1 MPTTNMRRER
11 WWCCGDFSGVIKRLS
26 IRVLIDERGRLV
38 ARVVRK
44 VRLLSLQLKKRS
56 IGRSGGRRQ
65 MLFNYDPSSYWKN
78 FDDGRLQL
86 EEMELFGRSIAH
98 NSFVA

>member
-11 WWCCGDFSGVIKRLS
+11 WWCSGNFSGVIKRLS
-26 IRVLIDERGRLV
+26 LRVLIDERRRLMT
-38 ARVVRK
+38 RVVRK
-44 VRLLSLQLKKRS
+44 VRLLSLQLKKRR
-56 IGRSGGRRQ
+56 IGCSGGGRR
-65 MLFNYDPSSYWKN
+65 MLFSYDPSSYWKN

-98 NSFVA
+98 I